1 MLVSNGN
8 LTENERDEL
17 LNGTS
22 YTALNFPTYLYTNFW
37 GTANAGQY
45 GRTGYSKLAIY
56 RQEGEEEAI
65 QHVGDITVDQGNV
78 FVDASAVN
86 GRKYTYYAY
95 GVGESYSAAIVS
107 GQIQT
112 CGWDWHLLAC
122 TKDDAGAYHVQKI
135 YRFGK
140 NLSSGSVSN
149 NAVPS
154 VLQNFT
160 RYPVVQNSPWNYR
173 SGMLTSMIGY
183 TENGVYFDNT
193 KLRDEIAAL
202 TTSGYALFLKNRKG
216 DVIHIAIS
224 GAIEME
230 TMDNS
235 AQQAQTVKL
244 PWVEIADAS
253 SAQIIITK
261 NDGAFLQEIPS
272 VASEHGIDTAAVYFG

>member
-1 MLVSNGN
+1 
-8 LTENERDEL
+8 
-17 LNGTS
+17 
-22 YTALNFPTYLYTNFW
+22 
-37 GTANAGQY
+37 
-45 GRTGYSKLAIY
+45 
-56 RQEGEEEAI
+56 
-65 QHVGDITVDQGNV
+65 
-78 FVDASAVN
+78 
-86 GRKYTYYAY
+86 
-95 GVGESYSAAIVS
+95 
-107 GQIQT
+107 
-112 CGWDWHLLAC
+112 
-122 TKDDAGAYHVQKI
+122 
-135 YRFGK
+135 
-140 NLSSGSVSN
+140 
-149 NAVPS
+149 
-154 VLQNFT
+154 
-160 RYPVVQNSPWNYR
+160 
-173 SGMLTSMIGY
+173 MLTSMIGY

-272 VASEHGIDTAAVYFG
+272 LASEHGIDTAAVYFG